1 MDLIFAVDSVPAVLA
16 ITRNPFIV
24 YSSNAFAILGL
35 RALYFALADL
45 LPRFR
50 FLHQGLAAILVFVG
64 SKMILSE
71 WRPVP
76 AVVSLSVIAGI
87 LLVTA
92 VASMMFPKK
101 ADAAPPPAG

>member
-1 MDLIFAVDSVPAVLA
+1 MDLVFAVDSVPAVLA

-24 YSSNAFAILGL
+24 YSSNAFAIMGL

-64 SKMILSE
+64 TKMIISE

-76 AVVSLSVIAGI
+76 ALWSLSAIAGI
-87 LLVTA
+87 LAITV
-92 VASMMFPKK
+92 VASLLFPAKDQQSV
-101 ADAAPPPAG
+101 AE